1 MELSQLSKKEII
13 NLYDGSRLGYVADSD
28 LVIDE
33 ATGDIQSI
41 IIVPRGAKLRGVRE
55 LSIPWAAIKKIGEE
69 VLIVELSPER
79 NVSRKSF

>member
-13 NLYDGSRLGYVADSD
+13 NLYDGSRLGFVADSD